1 MDTLQDS
8 IQIQQHISPL
18 IAEPLGSS
26 FSAPVMEETPQTE
39 DREPLRVACSNDKEN
54 KENPEQEQN
63 EAEEEEDGENKDNIT
78 DYVAQVLEK
87 LVKQRNK
94 MAKLTSVLEK
104 KGLLTERKV
113 SQDQAIVQEV
123 DTESNAKEEAAVE
136 AVEDDSCS
144 NSNSKENLSP
154 TRSKPEAKTDN
165 TVAVC
170 TGPKTVALAE
180 KKPAAAVNFSIKDVL
195 EISRKEITY
204 GHCFPGQIAEEQLD
218 IVNKSGHDF
227 VVQIVVNCLND
238 DLQDTEEYVYSIRRS
253 HLYDYNDKHYLIMAP
268 YSVAGFKLAMKVPS
282 MRMNGRIIGNVC
294 ISVQG
299 AMGSFIID
307 LNANVSVPKV
317 FCPKELCFKGLDYK
331 VVKLAIKEGKKQEF
345 KIPIRNQGEAPVT
358 LELEFHEPESNRE
371 QKPLFDCLVHPNVVT
386 VAPNSNALTSLLL
399 KPVKSVRKDGEK
411 PKSERKI
418 LVGRVKDSALIYS
431 FVFWVE
437 VY

>member
-8 IQIQQHISPL
+8 IQIEQPVSPL

-26 FSAPVMEETPQTE
+26 FSAPATQEAQQTE
-39 DREPLRVACSNDKEN
+39 DREPLRVVCSNDKEN
-54 KENPEQEQN
+54 VENPEQEQKD
-63 EAEEEEDGENKDNIT
+63 AEEEESSENKDNIT

-113 SQDQAIVQEV
+113 SQDQATVEEV
-123 DTESNAKEEAAVE
+123 DTENNVKE
-136 AVEDDSCS
+136 AVEDENC
-144 NSNSKENLSP
+144 NSNAKENLSP
-154 TRSKPEAKTDN
+154 SRSKPEAKVDA
-165 TVAVC
+165 VAVSA
-170 TGPKTVALAE
+170 GPKAVLAE
-180 KKPAAAVNFSIKDVL
+180 KKPPVNFSVKDVL
-195 EISRKEITY
+195 EISRKEISY

-227 VVQIVVNCLND
+227 VVQIVVSCLND

-282 MRMNGRIIGNVC
+282 MRMNGRIIGNVS

-299 AMGSFIID
+299 AMGSYIID
-307 LNANVSVPKV
+307 LNALVSVPKV
-317 FCPKELCFKGLDYK
+317 FCPKELFFKGLDYK
-331 VVKLAIKEGKKQEF
+331 IVKLAIKEGKKQEF
-345 KIPIRNQGEAPVT
+345 KIPIRNQGETPVT

-371 QKPLFDCLVHPNVVT
+371 QKPLFDCLVHPNVIT

-399 KPVKSVRKDGEK
+399 KPVKSVRKDEEK

-431 FVFWVE
+431 FVFWIE

>member
-8 IQIQQHISPL
+8 LQIQQQVSPL

-26 FSAPVMEETPQTE
+26 FSAPPSEEVLQAE
-39 DREPLRVACSNDKEN
+39 DREPVRVVCSNDKEN
-54 KENPEQEQN
+54 VENPEQEQN
-63 EAEEEEDGENKDNIT
+63 GAEEEESSENKDNVT

-113 SQDQAIVQEV
+113 SQDKATVEEV
-123 DTESNAKEEAAVE
+123 DTENNAKE
-136 AVEDDSCS
+136 AVEDENC

-154 TRSKPEAKTDN
+154 SRSKPEAKNDA
-165 TVAVC
+165 VAVC
-170 TGPKTVALAE
+170 TGPKAVLAE
-180 KKPAAAVNFSIKDVL
+180 KKPPVNFSIKDVL
-195 EISRKEITY
+195 EISRKEISY

-227 VVQIVVNCLND
+227 VVQILVSCLND

-253 HLYDYNDKHYLIMAP
+253 HLYDYNDKHFLIMAP

-282 MRMNGRIIGNVC
+282 MRMNGRIIGNVS

-299 AMGSFIID
+299 AMGSYIID

-331 VVKLAIKEGKKQEF
+331 IVKLAIKEGKKQEF
-345 KIPIRNQGEAPVT
+345 KIPIRNQGEVPVT
-358 LELEFHEPESNRE
+358 LELEFHEPESHRE
-371 QKPLFDCLVHPNVVT
+371 QKPLFDSLVHPNVIT

-399 KPVKSVRKDGEK
+399 KPVKSVRKDEER

-431 FVFWVE
+431 FVFWIE